1 MVKFKDLVVKDSITP
16 SVSDPIRTNIREN
29 NISTHINVGIN
40 MKVFYSP
47 DSYACI
53 DEKLKEI
60 LDCIED
66 KRELNSLLTIRHYAE
81 MNNLAK
87 ETVRQRIKKGTL
99 PYVLI
104 DGIYFIKENL

>member
-1 MVKFKDLVVKDSITP
+1 MVKFKDLVVKDSIKL
-16 SVSDPIRTNIREN
+16 SVGEPTREN
-29 NISTHINVGIN
+29 VYENRISTHIDVGIN

-81 MNNLAK
+81 KNNLAK
-87 ETVRQRIKKGTL
+87 ETVRQRIKKGNL

-104 DGIYFIKENL
+104 DGIYFIKND